1 MDLKQ
6 IYREIV
12 NEHNL
17 HPGHKD
23 EMSAPKIR
31 RRGSNPTCGDD
42 ITVSLDLDENGIITD
57 AAFQGEGCAVSQAST
72 DICLDMIIGKTKDEA
87 LSLVETFM
95 DMVHGKASEEQIE
108 SLEEAASLQ
117 DVAHMPARVKCATLA
132 WHTLEK
138 MLKEGGDE

>member
-17 HPGHKD
+17 HPGHK
-23 EMSAPKIR
+23 ETLMRPKYE

-42 ITVSLDLDENGIITD
+42 ITLQLEVDEQGVIEA
-57 AAFQGEGCAVSQAST
+57 AAFLGEGCAVSQAST
-72 DICLDMIIGKTKDEA
+72 DIMLDMIEGKTKEEA
-87 LSLVETFM
+87 LALVQQFM
-95 DMVHGKASEEQIE
+95 SMVHGTASEEEIE
-108 SLEEAASLQ
+108 ELEEAAALK

-138 MLKEGGDE
+138 MLKDESAG

>member
-17 HPGHKD
+17 HPGHKQPLMRPNF
-23 EMSAPKIR
+23 E

-42 ITVSLDLDENGIITD
+42 ITLQLTLDDNGLIEDVGFT
-57 AAFQGEGCAVSQAST
+57 GEGCAISQASS
-72 DICLDMIIGKTKDEA
+72 DIMLDMIEGKTKEEA
-87 LSLVETFM
+87 LALVESFLK
-95 DMVHGKASEEQIE
+95 MVRGGATEEEIE
-108 SLEEAASLQ
+108 ALEEAAALR

-132 WHTLEK
+132 WYTLEK
-138 MLKEGGDE
+138 MLGENA